1 MTAATLGR
9 WGNSLAIRIPANI
22 ADAAKISAGD
32 PVEIDV
38 AADAITIRA
47 AAPRFTA
54 KSLFEGR
61 TAAEWR
67 NAYAGAYDWGPDL
80 GREILPK

>member
-47 AAPRFTA
+47 A
-54 KSLFEGR
+54 
-61 TAAEWR
+61 EWR